1 MRERARAST
10 CSCNLVY
17 NFFIYL
23 LPLKSSVFVVHFLNL
38 FWHGKEA
45 FTKDSSYNEVVCLLV
60 TFHLPYSKCRGVK
73 ICSYQNQNYQIKIFH
88 SCRTRVDCVSL
99 VLHSCRLCR
108 TRVAFVWLVSLVSG
122 TRVVN

>member
-1 MRERARAST
+1 MREQARAPT

-23 LPLKSSVFVVHFLNL
+23 LPLKCSVFVVHFLNA
-38 FWHGKEA
+38 FSHGNEA

-88 SCRTRVDCVSL
+88 SYRTRI
-99 VLHSCRLCR
+99 
-108 TRVAFVWLVSLVSG
+108 ALVSLVSHACRIPVA
-122 TRVVN
+122 RVACVWHSCCKLD